1 MELLKKE
8 EVEVKEVTYTLQDET
23 GVLYYKEWLDKEDNV
38 IDSTL
43 RSKDGHSLDD
53 EAVLVESVLNFLELN
68 D

>member
-53 EAVLVESVLNFLELN
+53 DAVLVESVLNFLELN